1 MCRELC
7 EGEDRGG
14 SGGGKPPALPSAA
27 GAREQPL
34 LLPSTFLLL
43 LQSSPLLPSQL
54 PPLLLAHPLLAA
66 HSPLPLPPPSPSLLL
81 LFQHGTTSLN
91 VSQKVSVASLH
102 FTEASPGL
110 LPSSSHLVLLLGT
123 PDLAFQ
129 GLPIVAPSLVSLPPV
144 LVPFVCSVVDN
155 VWLVS
160 HLLCPVAHAIAL
172 VCVDGLDEVD
182 IEPLERGVW

>member
-14 SGGGKPPALPSAA
+14 RGAKSPALPSAA
-27 GAREQPL
+27 GGEQPL

-43 LQSSPLLPSQL
+43 LQPSPLLPSQL
-54 PPLLLAHPLLAA
+54 SPLLLAHPLLAA
-66 HSPLPLPPPSPSLLL
+66 HPPLPLPPPPSSLLL

-91 VSQKVSVASLH
+91 ASQKVSVASLD
-102 FTEASPGL
+102 FTKAPPRL
-110 LPSSSHLVLLLGT
+110 LPSSSHLVLLLRT

-129 GLPIVAPSLVSLPPV
+129 GLPVVAPPLVSFPPV

-160 HLLCPVAHAIAL
+160 HLLCPVAHAVAL
-172 VCVDGLDEVD
+172 VFVNGLDEVD
-182 IEPLERGVW
+182 IEPLKGGVW

>member
-43 LQSSPLLPSQL
+43 LQPSPLLPSQL

-91 VSQKVSVASLH
+91 VSQKVSVASLD
-102 FTEASPGL
+102 FTKAPPRL

-129 GLPIVAPSLVSLPPV
+129 GLPVVAPSLVSLPPV

-160 HLLCPVAHAIAL
+160 HLLGPVAHAIAL

-182 IEPLERGVW
+182 IEPLEGGVW